1 MASLSVARIS
11 ARPATGTRAA
21 TVRVHARLD
30 GGRGNVLDKPGADL
44 SKRAGWDSLKDL
56 GFSAWVPGTE
66 TGEPCARPRGCL
78 RLGWGRHWKHD

>member
-1 MASLSVARIS
+1 MASLGVARS
-11 ARPATGTRAA
+11 TACTAAGRRARAA
-21 TVRVHARLD
+21 TVCVQARFGG

-66 TGEPCARPRGCL
+66 TGEP
-78 RLGWGRHWKHD
+78 